1 MALAGWTAPAPAQ
14 PPCSPDASVRA
25 ELEAASL
32 TPPPGAHPFDHWREA
47 LERMDALL
55 GRRPSDIFVRRR
67 RTLLRR
73 RLLRPPLPL
82 PQSPSAT
89 DLYLAGLVRD
99 EQAVALWTRA
109 AELEPDL
116 PWVHLSLARAA
127 RGDET
132 RPHAIRFLD
141 LCPDSESAA
150 TLNAQLSPP
159 RKSSPRVTDQQH
171 RPLRPIVQYRLER
184 ARFDRIR
191 TTGLPAS
198 WEARQAF
205 WRMLLAQSDSWI
217 RRWPGREF
225 AWRDRLLALYELERA
240 PKQWVRDAADGALA
254 ALSEPDGVWFGPDD
268 TRLRIARAYVRHGVR
283 LDQVEPLLTAATTE
297 PGPQAERRAIA
308 ALEVRSALAIRLRD
322 ADHLRS
328 LLPEMRAAIRST
340 KLQTAD
346 RAARERDY
354 RLAAAWMFSLRGQ
367 SEAVVQQL
375 ELAFNARPI
384 YGRRPGPDQRRPEAQ
399 NSELHRQGLE
409 LWLQSGRAADDWEP
423 WITQRTGIRI
433 KPQLTNK

>member
-1 MALAGWTAPAPAQ
+1 M
-14 PPCSPDASVRA
+14 
-25 ELEAASL
+25 
-32 TPPPGAHPFDHWREA
+32 EA
-47 LERMDALL
+47 LLD
-55 GRRPSDIFVRRR
+55 RRPNNIFVRRR

-89 DLYLAGLVRD
+89 DLYLAGFVRD

-109 AELEPDL
+109 AELEPKL

-127 RGDET
+127 EGDESRRHT
-132 RPHAIRFLD
+132 LRFLD
-141 LCPDSESAA
+141 LCPQSEASA
-150 TLNAQLSPP
+150 TLLTQMP
-159 RKSSPRVTDQQH
+159 SPRMTVQQN
-171 RPLRPIVQYRLER
+171 RRLRPIVQYRLER

-198 WEARQAF
+198 REARQAF
-205 WRMLLAQSDSWI
+205 WRMLLEQSDSWI
-217 RRWPGREF
+217 RRWPDREF

-254 ALSEPDGVWFGPDD
+254 ALSEPDGIWFGADD

-283 LDQVEPLLTAATTE
+283 LHQVEPLLTAATTE
-297 PGPQAERRAIA
+297 PGPQAERRAVA
-308 ALEVRSALAIRLRD
+308 ALEVRAALAIRLRN

-328 LLPEMRAAIRST
+328 LLPGMRAAIRST
-340 KLQTAD
+340 KLEAAE

-384 YGRRPGPDQRRPEAQ
+384 YGRRRGPDQRRPEAQ
-399 NSELHRQGLE
+399 NSELHRQGLG
-409 LWLQSGRAADDWEP
+409 LWLRSGRAEDAWEP
-423 WITQRTGIRI
+423 WVTQRAGIRI
-433 KPQLTNK
+433 KLQPTNK